1 MSICNVGYFGSISN
15 AYCLEILN
23 VVASGL
29 PSEKFQFHI
38 CGKVDGNEP
47 SIGSGIQYH
56 GYLSGPEFVSF
67 CDKIDIF
74 INPRCY
80 SSEISD
86 YSFPSKIYEY
96 MRYCRPIVSTPLGH
110 VSDETSRFI
119 MFSADF
125 SSNAVSKCLIDI
137 EKNYSHYLLKAR
149 VHKKYLN
156 GLNVGK
162 KIYNFLEDID

>member
-23 VVASGL
+23 VLASKL
-29 PSEKFQFHI
+29 PSEKFQLHI
-38 CGKVDGNEP
+38 CGKVDENGP
-47 SIGSGIQYH
+47 IIASDIQYH
-56 GYLSGPEFVSF
+56 GYLSGTEFVSF

-96 MRYCRPIVSTPLGH
+96 MSYCRPIVSTPLGH
-110 VSDETSRFI
+110 VSDNTSRFI

-125 SSNAVSKCLIDI
+125 SSNAVLKCLIDI
-137 EKNYSHYLLKAR
+137 EKDYSQYLLKAR
-149 VHKKYLN
+149 AHKNYLN